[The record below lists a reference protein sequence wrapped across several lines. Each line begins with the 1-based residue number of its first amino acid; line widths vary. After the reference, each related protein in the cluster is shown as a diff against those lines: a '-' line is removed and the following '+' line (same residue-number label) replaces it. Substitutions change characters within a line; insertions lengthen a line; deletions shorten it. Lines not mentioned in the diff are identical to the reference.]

1 MRCHIVAT
9 IDRRIAIRPALSR
22 PIAGFK
28 CKCRRHPLAAKRES
42 AMELQSQMQANGQT
56 ATGITR
62 EMLGLALEALVT
74 GATTALI
81 AGALVVLLVINN
93 S

>member
-1 MRCHIVAT
+1 VQT
-9 IDRRIAIRPALSR
+9 
-22 PIAGFK
+22 K
-28 CKCRRHPLAAKRES
+28 
-42 AMELQSQMQANGQT
+42 GQT

-62 EMLGLALEALVT
+62 EMLGLALDALVT

-81 AGALVVLLVINN
+81 AGALVVLLAINN

>member
-9 IDRRIAIRPALSR
+9 IDRRIAIRAALAR

-28 CKCRRHPLAAKRES
+28 CNCPRHLLAANRES
-42 AMELQSQMQANGQT
+42 AMELQSHVQTKGQS

-62 EMLGLALEALVT
+62 EMLGLALDALVT